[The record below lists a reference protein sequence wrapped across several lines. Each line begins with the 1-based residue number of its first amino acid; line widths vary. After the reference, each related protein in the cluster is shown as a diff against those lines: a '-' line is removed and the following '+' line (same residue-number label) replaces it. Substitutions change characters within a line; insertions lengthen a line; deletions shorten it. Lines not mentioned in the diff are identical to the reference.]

1 MIKRLLST
9 LLSLAVILSLVLPIT
24 AAAADDGIMTVGT
37 GATAADPYELP
48 EEAFLWEKSG
58 EKTTLIGVSPTWY
71 KTHVK
76 DQNIKYV
83 SVKIPATTVK
93 INRCFAGAYGS
104 SNSGY
109 NSAGTQEDST
119 NISGELVAVDFSQA
133 VALKTIDV
141 QAFGYVSNLTGV
153 IDLSNTKVEE
163 ILGNA
168 FKGTAITG
176 VILPTTLKR
185 VGNDNA
191 NSSGDA
197 SVFGQ
202 CKNLAYIRVA
212 GGDLN
217 AVLEL
222 PSSLQLIGYTGF
234 LLDGTKI
241 EQTMKTNPFVI
252 KIPASVTEMQHTAIG
267 FDDRTAIQKAQYI
280 FEKTDFTDTEFQNDC
295 LFNSLYKSNW
305 GVARFASKDA
315 YDSFVT
321 KYPDSSKFYG
331 YPTYE
336 FALKFKDTAI
346 EQPKLWGLSIQYEKN
361 DTTNYWT
368 LNTSYALPTAPTGQE
383 PAAGQVG
390 YWDLNGDELKAD
402 SKLPAAPVETE
413 LTAVWTVVE
422 KLAEPTIS
430 YTVNGEDVG
439 EVYKVFMV
447 PYVNGQPGKIGV
459 KASHPLLKSENGTD
473 DNYVYFKY
481 RWLDSNYPRLGAR
494 SQNIEAGSGF
504 YNNTTQTPPSED
516 FNEITIRNSDDD
528 RSSGYNFYN
537 CEIYGY
543 HVKGGVEKLFYASNK
558 FAPYLRVTVDSKLA
572 NTANDY
578 YYIQA
583 KFLDVWTVTFDLNG
597 GAAPAGKDFS
607 PKQVKKGNGFT
618 LSDEPVKV
626 GYTFDVWTEKDG
638 TGVYWTTL
646 FFEPKNDTTLVAQYI
661 PNKYTIRYNA
671 NLADATGT
679 VDAQEYTYDTADF
692 KLTTDTFTS
701 TTKDFL
707 GWSLTAD
714 STTATYASG
723 AAIDDALKAAMTAS
737 ADETVTLYAVWEDK
751 PAVSM
756 TFNAGEGAFAGGEK
770 EKVESVRPGAQNALP
785 AAPTRAGYTFDG
797 WTAGSGDYPDLGKD
811 ATQTPVAVGG
821 KNVTYSAKFVPNTY
835 TIRYNANLADASGTV
850 DAQEYTYDTADF
862 KLTTETFASTAK
874 DFLGWSL
881 TADVTTADY
890 VPGAAINDALKA
902 AMVASADG
910 TVTLYAVWKDKT
922 THTVTF
928 NAGTNGSFANTSDPL
943 IRQVVIE
950 GLSVTGVP
958 AVTANSGYRFDGWK
972 LEGDT
977 TGKVYTADE
986 VRAMSVTADKTFT
999 ASYTYVWV
1007 PPVINN
1013 KPATPAKPDM
1023 TDPKETGV
1031 ADLLETTLHNAYMH
1045 GYGNGEFGPNRG
1057 MTRAEVAQMFYN
1069 LLRSK
1074 DVSITAHFVDV
1085 PEDAWFATAVN
1096 TLSSLGIL
1104 DGIGNEMYD
1113 PDRVI
1118 TRGEFAAIATRF
1130 AKANNNGNVSFEDV
1144 SAADWFYNAVLT
1156 AANYGWIDGY
1166 EDNTFKPYSTITRAE
1181 VTTIVN
1187 RMLARRADKDFV
1199 ADHIHNMRTFSDVDN
1214 SFWAYHYIMEVTN
1227 GHDYDR
1233 VEHTEIWKS
1242 PTAQ

>member
-1 MIKRLLST
+1 MIKRLLSM
-9 LLSLAVILSLVLPIT
+9 LLSLTVILSLVPPIT
-24 AAAADDGIMTVGT
+24 AAAADEDTSVMTA
-37 GATAADPYELP
+37 GANMVAISADD
-48 EEAFLWEKSG
+48 AFLWDSTTDR
-58 EKTTLIGVSPTWY
+58 KTLAGINPEWY
-71 KTHVK
+71 KTNVT
-76 DQNIKYV
+76 DAGIQSITI
-83 SVKIPATTVK
+83 KIPASTETIRK
-93 INRCFAGAYGS
+93 DFGGS
-104 SNSGY
+104 YATIKGY
-109 NSAGTQEDST
+109 STAGT
-119 NISGELVAVDFSQA
+119 ELIPAKLDCQQVLVDFSA
-133 VALKTIDV
+133 ATNLKTIER
-141 QAFGYVSNLTGV
+141 QAFFEVSGLTGV
-153 IDLSNTKVEE
+153 IDLSKTKVEVIE
-163 ILGNA
+163 GTA
-168 FKGTAITG
+168 FKKTAITG

-202 CKNLAYIRVA
+202 CKDLAYIRVA
-212 GGDLN
+212 GGDPN

-234 LLDGTKI
+234 LLDDTKI

-267 FDDRTAIQKAQYI
+267 FDNLGAVRKAQYL
-280 FEKTDFTDTEFQNDC
+280 FEETDFIHTTFQNDC
-295 LFNSLYKSNW
+295 LFNSCYTSNW
-305 GVARFASKDA
+305 GVARFANKDA
-315 YDSFVT
+315 YDSFVA
-321 KYPDSSKFYG
+321 KYSGSSNFYG

-336 FALKFKDTAI
+336 FNLTFKDKET
-346 EQPKLWGLSIQYEKN
+346 QPKLWGQSIQYEK
-361 DTTNYWT
+361 DSDNYWK

-390 YWDLNGDELKAD
+390 YWELNGDELKAD
-402 SKLPAAPVETE
+402 SKLPATPAETE
-413 LTAVWTVVE
+413 LTAVWTVVD
-422 KLAEPTIS
+422 KLAEPTIA
-430 YTVNGEDVG
+430 YTLNG
-439 EVYKVFMV
+439 KVQGNLSDGVPVLLEV
-447 PYVNGQPGKIGV
+447 PYVNGKPGKIGV
-459 KASHPLLKSENGTD
+459 KAVHPLLKPEEGGDGTN

-481 RWLDSNYPRLGAR
+481 RWIDVQSLQVGPR
-494 SQNIEAGSGF
+494 SKTIEDGSGF
-504 YNNTTQTPPSED
+504 YNKTTRTAPDKNYSE
-516 FNEITIRNSDDD
+516 IPIRDSDDN
-528 RSSGYNFYN
+528 RVKMSTTWGSYTFYN

-543 HVKGGVEKLFYASNK
+543 HVQNGVEKLFYASNALGSYSLG
-558 FAPYLRVTVDSKLA
+558 FGDDPGLTRT
-572 NTANDY
+572 TNDAF
-578 YYIQA
+578 YIQA
-583 KFLDVWTVTFDLNG
+583 KFLDVWTITFDLNG
-597 GAAPAGKDFS
+597 GTAPEGVDYS
-607 PKQVKKGNGFT
+607 PVQVKKGKAYPT
-618 LSDEPVKV
+618 PTEPLKP
-626 GYTFDVWTEKDG
+626 GYTCWGWKEKDG
-638 TGVYWTTL
+638 TKEYYLGMAIEKDQDV
-646 FFEPKNDTTLVAQYI
+646 TLVAQYD
-661 PNKYTIRYNA
+661 PNNYTIKYEP
-671 NLADATGT
+671 NLTGATGT
-679 VDAQEYTYDTADF
+679 VGPQTYEYDTADF
-692 KLTTDTFTS
+692 KLTTDTFTN

-714 STTATYASG
+714 A
-723 AAIDDALKAAMTAS
+723 
-737 ADETVTLYAVWEDK
+737 
-751 PAVSM
+751 
-756 TFNAGEGAFAGGEK
+756 
-770 EKVESVRPGAQNALP
+770 
-785 AAPTRAGYTFDG
+785 
-797 WTAGSGDYPDLGKD
+797 
-811 ATQTPVAVGG
+811 
-821 KNVTYSAKFVPNTY
+821 
-835 TIRYNANLADASGTV
+835 
-850 DAQEYTYDTADF
+850 
-862 KLTTETFASTAK
+862 
-874 DFLGWSL
+874 
-881 TADVTTADY
+881 TTADY

-958 AVTANSGYRFDGWK
+958 AVTANSRYRFDGWK
-972 LEGDT
+972 LAGDT

-986 VRAMSVTADKTFT
+986 VKAMSVTADKTFT

-1074 DVSITAHFVDV
+1074 DVSITAYFVDV

-1144 SAADWFYNAVLT
+1144 SAVDWFYNAVLT
-1156 AANYGWIDGY
+1156 ATNYGWIDGY

-1199 ADHIHNMRTFSDVDN
+1199 ADHIHNMRTFNDVDS
-1214 SFWAYHYIMEVTN
+1214 SFWAYHYIMEATN

>member
-1 MIKRLLST
+1 MIKRLLSM
-9 LLSLAVILSLVLPIT
+9 LLSLTVILSLVPPIT
-24 AAAADDGIMTVGT
+24 AAAADDGIMTVGS

-48 EEAFLWEKSG
+48 DEAFLWEKSG

-71 KTHVK
+71 KTHVE

-83 SVKIPATTVK
+83 SVKIPETTVK

-109 NSAGTQEDST
+109 NSAGTPENST

-176 VILPTTLKR
+176 VLLPATLKR
-185 VGNDNA
+185 VGNDD
-191 NSSGDA
+191 STVTGSDA
-197 SVFGQ
+197 ALFENCS
-202 CKNLAYIRVA
+202 KLEYIRVA
-212 GGDLN
+212 GGDTN
-217 AVLEL
+217 AVFEL
-222 PSSLQLIGYTGF
+222 PPNLEFIGYTAF
-234 LLDGTKI
+234 CLEGTKI

-267 FDDRTAIQKAQYI
+267 FDDLGAVRKAQYC
-280 FEKTDFTDTEFQNDC
+280 FDETDFSGTNFQNDC
-295 LFNSLYKSNW
+295 LFNSSYTNNW
-305 GVARFASKDA
+305 GVARFASKEA
-315 YDSFVT
+315 YDSFIG
-321 KYPDSSKFYG
+321 KYSGSSNFYG

-336 FALKFKDTAI
+336 FTLEFKDTSIA
-346 EQPKLWGLSIQYEKN
+346 QTKLWGQSIQYEK
-361 DTTNYWT
+361 DSDNYWK

-390 YWDLNGDELKAD
+390 YWELNGDELKAD
-402 SKLPAAPVETE
+402 SKLPATPVETE
-413 LTAVWTVVE
+413 LTAVWKVE
-422 KLAEPTIS
+422 TKLAEPTIA
-430 YTVNGEDVG
+430 YTLNG
-439 EVYKVFMV
+439 KVQGNLSDGVPVLLEV
-447 PYVNGQPGKIGV
+447 PYVNGKPGKIGV
-459 KASHPLLKSENGTD
+459 KAVHPLLKPEEGGNGTD

-481 RWLDSNYPRLGAR
+481 RWIDVQSLQVGPR
-494 SQNIEAGSGF
+494 SKTIEDGSGF
-504 YNNTTQTPPSED
+504 YNKTTRTAPDKNYSE
-516 FNEITIRNSDDD
+516 IPIRDSNDN
-528 RSSGYNFYN
+528 RVKMSGTWGAYTFYN

-543 HVKGGVEKLFYASNK
+543 HVQNGVEKLFYASNALGSYSLG
-558 FAPYLRVTVDSKLA
+558 FGDDPGLTRT
-572 NTANDY
+572 TNDAF
-578 YYIQA
+578 YIQA
-583 KFLDVWTVTFDLNG
+583 KFLDVWTITFDLNG
-597 GAAPAGKDFS
+597 GTAPEGVDYS
-607 PKQVKKGNGFT
+607 PVQVKKGKVYPT
-618 LSDEPVKV
+618 PKEPLKP
-626 GYTFDVWTEKDG
+626 GYTCWGWKEKDG
-638 TGVYWTTL
+638 TKEYYLGMAIEKGQDV
-646 FFEPKNDTTLVAQYI
+646 TLVAQYD
-661 PNKYTIRYNA
+661 PNNYTINYVP
-671 NLADATGT
+671 NLTGATGT
-679 VDAQEYTYDTADF
+679 VGPQTYEYDTADF

-707 GWSLTAD
+707 GWSLTP
-714 STTATYASG
+714 
-723 AAIDDALKAAMTAS
+723 DA
-737 ADETVTLYAVWEDK
+737 
-751 PAVSM
+751 
-756 TFNAGEGAFAGGEK
+756 
-770 EKVESVRPGAQNALP
+770 
-785 AAPTRAGYTFDG
+785 
-797 WTAGSGDYPDLGKD
+797 
-811 ATQTPVAVGG
+811 
-821 KNVTYSAKFVPNTY
+821 
-835 TIRYNANLADASGTV
+835 
-850 DAQEYTYDTADF
+850 
-862 KLTTETFASTAK
+862 
-874 DFLGWSL
+874 
-881 TADVTTADY
+881 TTADY

-958 AVTANSGYRFDGWK
+958 AVTANSRYRFDGWK
-972 LEGDT
+972 LAGDT

-986 VRAMSVTADKTFT
+986 VKTMSVTADKTFT

-1144 SAADWFYNAVLT
+1144 SAVDWFYNAVLT
-1156 AANYGWIDGY
+1156 ATNYGWIDGY

-1199 ADHIHNMRTFSDVDN
+1199 ADHIHNMRTFNDVDN
-1214 SFWAYHYIMEVTN
+1214 SFWAYHYIMEATN

>member
-1 MIKRLLST
+1 MIKRLLSM
-9 LLSLAVILSLVLPIT
+9 LLSLTVILSLVSPIT
-24 AAAADDGIMTVGT
+24 AAAADDGIMTVDS

-71 KTHVK
+71 KTHVE

-104 SNSGY
+104 RNSGY
-109 NSAGTQEDST
+109 NSAGTQENST
-119 NISGELVAVDFSQA
+119 DISGKLVAVDFSQA
-133 VALKTIDV
+133 TSLKIIDV

-153 IDLSNTKVEE
+153 IDLSDTKVEE

-202 CKNLAYIRVA
+202 CKDLAYIRVA
-212 GGDLN
+212 GGDPN

-234 LLDGTKI
+234 LLDDTKI

-267 FDDRTAIQKAQYI
+267 FDDLGAVRKAQYL
-280 FEKTDFTDTEFQNDC
+280 FEETDFIHTTFQNDC
-295 LFNSLYKSNW
+295 LFNSRYTSNW
-305 GVARFASKDA
+305 GVARFANKDA
-315 YDSFVT
+315 YDSFVA
-321 KYPDSSKFYG
+321 KYSGSSNFYG

-336 FALKFKDTAI
+336 FNLIFKDKET
-346 EQPKLWGLSIQYEKN
+346 QTKLWGQSIQYEK
-361 DTTNYWT
+361 DDATNYWT
-368 LNTSYALPTAPTGQE
+368 LNKDYTLPGKPDNVDE

-402 SKLPAAPVETE
+402 SKLPATPVATE
-413 LTAVWTVVE
+413 LTAEWKTRTELV
-422 KLAEPTIS
+422 KPTIA
-430 YTVNGEDVG
+430 YTLNG
-439 EVYKVFMV
+439 KVQGYMTDSTVKVLEV
-447 PYVNGQPGKIGV
+447 PYTDGNPGKIGV
-459 KASHPLLKSENGTD
+459 QVDHPLLKSNNGTKN
-473 DNYVYFKY
+473 NYVYFKY
-481 RWLDSNYPRLGAR
+481 RWLDSEAFRYLGSR
-494 SQNIEAGSGF
+494 STTIEPDSGF
-504 YNNTTQTPPSED
+504 YNQTNKTTPDSKY
-516 FNEITIRNSDDD
+516 NEIPIRNSEDN
-528 RSSGYNFYN
+528 RVPTNTNQYNLYI

-543 HVKGGVEKLFYASNK
+543 HVQDGTEKLFYAANALS
-558 FAPYLRVTVDSKLA
+558 PYYVTIESTLKDPE
-572 NTANDY
+572 NRQDY
-578 YYIQA
+578 LYIYA
-583 KFLDVWTVTFDLNG
+583 KFLDAWTITFDLNG
-597 GAAPAGKDFS
+597 GTAPDGKYVPMQV
-607 PKQVKKGNGFT
+607 PKNRGKGFT
-618 LSDEPVKV
+618 VDDGPVKE
-626 GYTFDVWTEKDG
+626 GYEFQGWMEEG
-638 TGVYWTTL
+638 GTTL
-646 FFEPKNDTTLVAQYI
+646 YWPTRFYEATKDVKLIAQYEPI
-661 PNKYTIRYNA
+661 EYTIKYDA
-671 NLADATGT
+671 NLTGAAGT
-679 VDAQEYTYDTADF
+679 VGSQTYEYDAADF
-692 KLTTDTFTS
+692 KLTTGTFTS

-707 GWSLTAD
+707 GWSLTP
-714 STTATYASG
+714 
-723 AAIDDALKAAMTAS
+723 DA
-737 ADETVTLYAVWEDK
+737 
-751 PAVSM
+751 
-756 TFNAGEGAFAGGEK
+756 
-770 EKVESVRPGAQNALP
+770 
-785 AAPTRAGYTFDG
+785 
-797 WTAGSGDYPDLGKD
+797 
-811 ATQTPVAVGG
+811 
-821 KNVTYSAKFVPNTY
+821 
-835 TIRYNANLADASGTV
+835 
-850 DAQEYTYDTADF
+850 
-862 KLTTETFASTAK
+862 
-874 DFLGWSL
+874 
-881 TADVTTADY
+881 TTADY

-958 AVTANSGYRFDGWK
+958 AVTANSRYRFDGWK
-972 LEGDT
+972 LAGDT

-986 VRAMSVTADKTFT
+986 VKAMSVTADKTFT

-1144 SAADWFYNAVLT
+1144 SAVDWFYNAVLT
-1156 AANYGWIDGY
+1156 ATNYGWIDGY

-1199 ADHIHNMRTFSDVDN
+1199 ADHIHNMRTFNDVDS
-1214 SFWAYHYIMEVTN
+1214 SFWAYHYIMEATN

>member
-1 MIKRLLST
+1 M
-9 LLSLAVILSLVLPIT
+9 LLSLTVILSLVPPIT
-24 AAAADDGIMTVGT
+24 AAAADEDTGVVTAVSTTVEISE
-37 GATAADPYELP
+37 D
-48 EEAFLWEKSG
+48 EAFLWESSSDR
-58 EKTTLIGVSPTWY
+58 KTLFGVNPEWY
-71 KTHVK
+71 KEHVT
-76 DQNIKYV
+76 DNGIQSI
-83 SVKIPATTVK
+83 SIKIPATTETIRK
-93 INRCFAGAYGS
+93 DFGGAYATIE
-104 SNSGY
+104 GY
-109 NSAGTQEDST
+109 STAGKK
-119 NISGELVAVDFSQA
+119 LVPASLNCQQVLVDFSA
-133 VALKTIDV
+133 ATNLKTIGL
-141 QAFGYVSNLTGV
+141 QAFFQVSGLTGV
-153 IDLSNTKVEE
+153 IDLSNTKLEAIE
-163 ILGNA
+163 GNA
-168 FKGTAITG
+168 FKQTAITG

-185 VGNDNA
+185 VGNYDPGTTGSHA
-191 NSSGDA
+191 P
-197 SVFGQ
+197 VFMG
-202 CKNLAYIRVA
+202 CSKLEYIRVA
-212 GGDLN
+212 DGSST

-222 PSSLQLIGYTGF
+222 PPNLEVIGNSGFQLE
-234 LLDGTKI
+234 GTKI
-241 EQTMKTNPFVI
+241 EKTMKTNPFVI

-295 LFNSLYKSNW
+295 LFNSLYKNNW
-305 GVARFASKDA
+305 GVARFANKEA
-315 YDSFVT
+315 YDSFVA
-321 KYPDSSKFYG
+321 KYPDSTKFYG

-336 FALKFKDTAI
+336 FDLTFKDKET
-346 EQPKLWGLSIQYEKN
+346 QPKLWGQSIQYEKN

-368 LNTSYALPTAPTGQE
+368 LNKDYTLPGKPDNVDE

-402 SKLPAAPVETE
+402 SKLPAAPVKTE
-413 LTAVWTVVE
+413 LTAEWKTRTELV
-422 KLAEPTIS
+422 EPTVY
-430 YTVNGEDVG
+430 YTLNGVRQGKLTSFDKG
-439 EVYKVFMV
+439 LPLLEV
-447 PYVNGQPGKIGV
+447 PCINGNPGKIGV
-459 KASHPLLKSENGTD
+459 QIDHPLLKSNSGTD
-473 DNYVYFKY
+473 GNYVYFKY
-481 RWLDSNYPRLGAR
+481 RWIDVQGLRLGAR
-494 SQNIEAGSGF
+494 STATTPETGSGI
-504 YNNTTQTPPSED
+504 YNTNATADVNDPNEAYK
-516 FNEITIRNSDDD
+516 EITIRD
-528 RSSGYNFYN
+528 SGDNRVAGSGNYTFYN

-543 HVKGGVEKLFYASNK
+543 YVHDGAEKLFYVSNGLGR
-558 FAPYLRVTVDSKLA
+558 AYLRLSGP
-572 NTANDY
+572 DY
-578 YYIQA
+578 TTDDMFCICA
-583 KFLDVWTVTFDLNG
+583 KFLDAWTITFDLNG
-597 GAAPAGKDFS
+597 GTDPDNKYAPM
-607 PKQVKKGNGFT
+607 QVKKGKGYT
-618 LSDEPVKV
+618 VDDGPVKE
-626 GYTFDVWTEKDG
+626 GYEFCGWMEDG
-638 TGVYWTTL
+638 RTTL
-646 FFEPKNDTTLVAQYI
+646 YWPTRFYEPTKDVKLIAQYDPI
-661 PNKYTIRYNA
+661 EYTINYVP
-671 NLADATGT
+671 NLANATGT
-679 VDAQEYTYDTADF
+679 VGPQNYIYDTADF
-692 KLTTDTFTS
+692 KLTTATFTS

-714 STTATYASG
+714 ATTATFASG
-723 AAIDDALKAAMTAS
+723 AAIDDALKAAM
-737 ADETVTLYAVWEDK
+737 
-751 PAVSM
+751 
-756 TFNAGEGAFAGGEK
+756 
-770 EKVESVRPGAQNALP
+770 
-785 AAPTRAGYTFDG
+785 
-797 WTAGSGDYPDLGKD
+797 
-811 ATQTPVAVGG
+811 
-821 KNVTYSAKFVPNTY
+821 
-835 TIRYNANLADASGTV
+835 
-850 DAQEYTYDTADF
+850 
-862 KLTTETFASTAK
+862 
-874 DFLGWSL
+874 
-881 TADVTTADY
+881 
-890 VPGAAINDALKA
+890 
-902 AMVASADG
+902 VASPDG
-910 TVTLYAVWKDKT
+910 TVTLYAIWKDKT

-958 AVTANSGYRFDGWK
+958 AVTANSRYRFDGWK

-986 VRAMSVTADKTFT
+986 VKAMSVTADKTFT

-1007 PPVINN
+1007 PPIVNN

-1144 SAADWFYNAVLT
+1144 SAVDWFYNAVLT
-1156 AANYGWIDGY
+1156 ATNYGWIDGY

-1199 ADHIHNMRTFSDVDN
+1199 ADHIHNMRTFNDVDS
-1214 SFWAYHYIMEVTN
+1214 SFWAYHYIMEATN

>member
-9 LLSLAVILSLVLPIT
+9 LLSLAVILSLVPPIT
-24 AAAADDGIMTVGT
+24 AAAADDGIMTVGS

-71 KTHVK
+71 KTHVE

-109 NSAGTQEDST
+109 NSDGTQENST

-176 VILPTTLKR
+176 VILPATLKR
-185 VGNDNA
+185 VGNDD
-191 NSSGDA
+191 STVTGSDA
-197 SVFGQ
+197 ALFENCS
-202 CKNLAYIRVA
+202 KLEYIRVA
-212 GGDLN
+212 GGDTN
-217 AVLEL
+217 AVFEL
-222 PSSLQLIGYTGF
+222 PPNLEFIGYTAF
-234 LLDGTKI
+234 CLEGTKI
-241 EQTMKTNPFVI
+241 ETRMKNTPFTI
-252 KIPASVTEMQHTAIG
+252 QIPESVTEMQHTAIG
-267 FDDRTAIQKAQYI
+267 FDDRTAMRNAQYL
-280 FEKTDFTDTEFQNDC
+280 FEETDFTNTKFQKDC
-295 LFNSLYKSNW
+295 LFALSYTNTW
-305 GVARFASKDA
+305 GVARFANKDA

-321 KYPDSSKFYG
+321 KYPDSTKFYG

-336 FALKFKDTAI
+336 FDLTFKDKET
-346 EQPKLWGLSIQYEKN
+346 QPKLWGQSIQYVKGS
-361 DTTNYWT
+361 DNYWK
-368 LNTSYALPTAPTGQE
+368 LDKSYALPTAPTGQE

-390 YWDLNGDELKAD
+390 YWELNGDELKAD
-402 SKLPAAPVETE
+402 SKLPATPVETE
-413 LTAVWTVVE
+413 LTAVWTVID
-422 KLAEPTIS
+422 KLAEPTIA
-430 YTVNGEDVG
+430 YTLNG
-439 EVYKVFMV
+439 KVQGNLSDGTPVLLKV
-447 PYVNGQPGKIGV
+447 PYVNGNPGKIGV
-459 KASHPLLKSENGTD
+459 KAVHPLLKPEEGGSGTD

-481 RWLDSNYPRLGAR
+481 RWIDVQSLQLGPRSRTIAD
-494 SQNIEAGSGF
+494 GSGF
-504 YNNTTQTPPSED
+504 YNKTKRTAPD
-516 FNEITIRNSDDD
+516 AKYNEVEIRDSNDN
-528 RSSGYNFYN
+528 RVKMSGTWGPYTFYN

-543 HVKGGVEKLFYASNK
+543 HVQNGVEKLFYASNA
-558 FAPYLRVTVDSKLA
+558 FGSYSLSFGDDPGLTRT
-572 NTANDY
+572 TNDAF
-578 YYIQA
+578 YIQV
-583 KFLDVWTVTFDLNG
+583 KYIDTWTVTFDSNG
-597 GAAPAGKDFS
+597 GTAPTGADYSPRQVEKGKGIS
-607 PKQVKKGNGFT
+607 IPY
-618 LSDEPVKV
+618 EPQKE
-626 GYTFDVWTEKDG
+626 GYTSCWKKADG
-638 TGVYWTTL
+638 TGEYYGNDY
-646 FFEPKNDTTLVAQYI
+646 FEPDSDVTLIAQYDPI
-661 PNKYTIRYNA
+661 EYTINYVP

-692 KLTTDTFTS
+692 KLTTDTFTN

-714 STTATYASG
+714 A
-723 AAIDDALKAAMTAS
+723 
-737 ADETVTLYAVWEDK
+737 
-751 PAVSM
+751 
-756 TFNAGEGAFAGGEK
+756 
-770 EKVESVRPGAQNALP
+770 
-785 AAPTRAGYTFDG
+785 
-797 WTAGSGDYPDLGKD
+797 
-811 ATQTPVAVGG
+811 
-821 KNVTYSAKFVPNTY
+821 
-835 TIRYNANLADASGTV
+835 
-850 DAQEYTYDTADF
+850 
-862 KLTTETFASTAK
+862 
-874 DFLGWSL
+874 
-881 TADVTTADY
+881 TTADY

-958 AVTANSGYRFDGWK
+958 AVTANSRYRFDGWK
-972 LEGDT
+972 LAGDT

-986 VRAMSVTADKTFT
+986 VKAMSVTADKTFT

-1144 SAADWFYNAVLT
+1144 SAVDWFYNAVLT
-1156 AANYGWIDGY
+1156 ATNYGWIDGY

-1199 ADHIHNMRTFSDVDN
+1199 ADHIHNMRTFNDVDS
-1214 SFWAYHYIMEVTN
+1214 SFWAYHYTMEATN

>member
-1 MIKRLLST
+1 M
-9 LLSLAVILSLVLPIT
+9 LLSLTVILSLVSPIT
-24 AAAADDGIMTVGT
+24 AAAADDGIMTVDS

-71 KTHVK
+71 KTHVE

-104 SNSGY
+104 RNSGY
-109 NSAGTQEDST
+109 NSAGTQENST
-119 NISGELVAVDFSQA
+119 DISGKLVAVDFSQA
-133 VALKTIDV
+133 TSLKIIDV

-153 IDLSNTKVEE
+153 IDLSNTNVEE

-176 VILPTTLKR
+176 VILPATLKR
-185 VGNDNA
+185 VGNDD
-191 NSSGDA
+191 STVTGSDA
-197 SVFGQ
+197 ALFEKCS
-202 CKNLAYIRVA
+202 KLEYIRVA
-212 GGDLN
+212 GGDTN
-217 AVLEL
+217 AVFEL
-222 PSSLQLIGYTGF
+222 PPNLEFIGYTAF
-234 LLDGTKI
+234 CLEGTKI
-241 EQTMKTNPFVI
+241 EETMKNNPFVI

-267 FDDRTAIQKAQYI
+267 FDDLGAVRKAQYL
-280 FEKTDFTDTEFQNDC
+280 FEETDFSNTKFQNDC
-295 LFNSLYKSNW
+295 LFNSPYTNNW
-305 GVARFASKDA
+305 GVARFATKEA
-315 YDSFVT
+315 YDSFIG
-321 KYPDSSKFYG
+321 KYSGSSNFYG

-336 FALKFKDTAI
+336 FDLTFKDKET
-346 EQPKLWGLSIQYEKN
+346 QPKLWGQSIQYEK
-361 DTTNYWT
+361 DSDNYWK
-368 LNTSYALPTAPTGQE
+368 LNTGYALPGKPDSAAA

-402 SKLPAAPVETE
+402 SKLPATPAAAE

-737 ADETVTLYAVWEDK
+737 ADETVTLYAVW
-751 PAVSM
+751 
-756 TFNAGEGAFAGGEK
+756 
-770 EKVESVRPGAQNALP
+770 
-785 AAPTRAGYTFDG
+785 
-797 WTAGSGDYPDLGKD
+797 
-811 ATQTPVAVGG
+811 
-821 KNVTYSAKFVPNTY
+821 
-835 TIRYNANLADASGTV
+835 
-850 DAQEYTYDTADF
+850 
-862 KLTTETFASTAK
+862 
-874 DFLGWSL
+874 
-881 TADVTTADY
+881 
-890 VPGAAINDALKA
+890 
-902 AMVASADG
+902 
-910 TVTLYAVWKDKT
+910 KDKT

-928 NAGTNGSFANTSDPL
+928 NAGTNGSFTNTSDPL
-943 IRQVVIE
+943 INQMVIE

-958 AVTANSGYRFDGWK
+958 AVTANSRYRFDGWK

-986 VRAMSVTADKTFT
+986 VKAMSVTADKTFT

-1144 SAADWFYNAVLT
+1144 SAVDWFYNAVLT
-1156 AANYGWIDGY
+1156 ATNYGWIDGY

-1199 ADHIHNMRTFSDVDN
+1199 ADHIHNMRTFNDVDS
-1214 SFWAYHYIMEVTN
+1214 SFWAYHYIMEATN

>member
-1 MIKRLLST
+1 MIKRLLSM
-9 LLSLAVILSLVLPIT
+9 LLSLTVILSLVPPIT

-71 KTHVK
+71 KTHVE

-109 NSAGTQEDST
+109 NSDGTQENST

-176 VILPTTLKR
+176 VILPATLKR
-185 VGNDNA
+185 VGNDD
-191 NSSGDA
+191 STVTGSDA
-197 SVFGQ
+197 ALFENCS
-202 CKNLAYIRVA
+202 KLEYIRVA
-212 GGDLN
+212 GGDTN
-217 AVLEL
+217 AVFEL
-222 PSSLQLIGYTGF
+222 PPNLEFIGYTAF
-234 LLDGTKI
+234 CLEGTKI
-241 EQTMKTNPFVI
+241 ETRMKNTPFTI
-252 KIPASVTEMQHTAIG
+252 QIPESVTEMQHTAIG
-267 FDDRTAIQKAQYI
+267 FDDRTAMRNAQYL
-280 FEKTDFTDTEFQNDC
+280 FEETDFTNTKFQKDC
-295 LFNSLYKSNW
+295 LFALSYTNTW
-305 GVARFASKDA
+305 GVARFANKDA

-321 KYPDSSKFYG
+321 KYPDSTKFYG

-336 FALKFKDTAI
+336 FDLTFKDKET
-346 EQPKLWGLSIQYEKN
+346 QPKLWGQSIQYVKGS
-361 DTTNYWT
+361 DNYWK
-368 LNTSYALPTAPTGQE
+368 LDKSYALPTAPTGQE

-390 YWDLNGDELKAD
+390 YWELNGDELKAD
-402 SKLPAAPVETE
+402 SKLPATPVETE
-413 LTAVWTVVE
+413 LTAVWTVID
-422 KLAEPTIS
+422 KLAEPTIA
-430 YTVNGEDVG
+430 YTLNG
-439 EVYKVFMV
+439 KVQGNLSDGTPVLLKV
-447 PYVNGQPGKIGV
+447 PYVNGNPGKIGV
-459 KASHPLLKSENGTD
+459 KAVHPLLKPEEGGNGTD

-481 RWLDSNYPRLGAR
+481 RWIDVKSAQVGPR
-494 SQNIEAGSGF
+494 SQTIADDSGF
-504 YNNTTQTPPSED
+504 YNRTTRTAPD
-516 FNEITIRNSDDD
+516 AKYNEVEIRDSNDN
-528 RSSGYNFYN
+528 RVKMSGTWGAYTFYN

-543 HVKGGVEKLFYASNK
+543 HVQNGVEKLFYASNA
-558 FAPYLRVTVDSKLA
+558 FGSYSLSFGDDPGLTRTTDEAF
-572 NTANDY
+572 
-578 YYIQA
+578 YIQA
-583 KFLDVWTVTFDLNG
+583 KYIDTWTVTFDSNG
-597 GAAPAGKDFS
+597 GTAPTGADYSPRQVEKGKGIS
-607 PKQVKKGNGFT
+607 IPY
-618 LSDEPVKV
+618 EPQKE
-626 GYTFDVWTEKDG
+626 GYTSCWKKADG
-638 TGVYWTTL
+638 TGEYYGNDY
-646 FFEPKNDTTLVAQYI
+646 FEPDSDVTLIAQYDSI
-661 PNKYTIRYNA
+661 EYTINYVP

-692 KLTTDTFTS
+692 KLTTDTFTN

-714 STTATYASG
+714 A
-723 AAIDDALKAAMTAS
+723 
-737 ADETVTLYAVWEDK
+737 
-751 PAVSM
+751 
-756 TFNAGEGAFAGGEK
+756 
-770 EKVESVRPGAQNALP
+770 
-785 AAPTRAGYTFDG
+785 
-797 WTAGSGDYPDLGKD
+797 
-811 ATQTPVAVGG
+811 
-821 KNVTYSAKFVPNTY
+821 
-835 TIRYNANLADASGTV
+835 
-850 DAQEYTYDTADF
+850 
-862 KLTTETFASTAK
+862 
-874 DFLGWSL
+874 
-881 TADVTTADY
+881 TTADY

-958 AVTANSGYRFDGWK
+958 AVTANSRYRFDGWK
-972 LEGDT
+972 LDGDT

-986 VRAMSVTADKTFT
+986 VKAMPVTADKTFT

-1007 PPVINN
+1007 PPVVNN

-1144 SAADWFYNAVLT
+1144 SAVDWFYNAVLT
-1156 AANYGWIDGY
+1156 ATNYGWIDGY

-1199 ADHIHNMRTFSDVDN
+1199 ADHIHNMRTFNDVDS
-1214 SFWAYHYIMEVTN
+1214 SFWAYHYIMEATN

>member
-1 MIKRLLST
+1 M
-9 LLSLAVILSLVLPIT
+9 LLSLTVILSLVPPIT

-48 EEAFLWEKSG
+48 EEAFLWEKAG

-71 KTHVK
+71 KTYVE
-76 DQNIKYV
+76 DQNIEYV

-109 NSAGTQEDST
+109 NSAGTQENST
-119 NISGELVAVDFSQA
+119 NISGKLVAVDFSQA

-202 CKNLAYIRVA
+202 CKDLAYIRVA
-212 GGDLN
+212 GGDPN

-234 LLDGTKI
+234 LLDDTKI

-267 FDDRTAIQKAQYI
+267 FDDLGAVRKAQYL
-280 FEKTDFTDTEFQNDC
+280 FEETDFSNTKFQNDC
-295 LFNSLYKSNW
+295 LFNSPYTNNW
-305 GVARFASKDA
+305 GVARFATKEA
-315 YDSFVT
+315 YDSFVA

-336 FALKFKDTAI
+336 FTLKFKDTAI

-390 YWDLNGDELKAD
+390 YWELNSDELKAD
-402 SKLPAAPVETE
+402 SKLPATPVATE
-413 LTAVWTVVE
+413 LTAEWKTRTELV
-422 KLAEPTIS
+422 KPTIA
-430 YTVNGEDVG
+430 YTLNG
-439 EVYKVFMV
+439 KVQGYMTDSTVKVLEV
-447 PYVNGQPGKIGV
+447 PYTDGNPGKIGV
-459 KASHPLLKSENGTD
+459 QVDHPLLKSNNGTNN
-473 DNYVYFKY
+473 NYVYFKY
-481 RWLDSNYPRLGAR
+481 RWLDSKALRYLGSR
-494 SQNIEAGSGF
+494 STTIEPDSGF
-504 YNNTTQTPPSED
+504 YNQTDKTTPDSKY
-516 FNEITIRNSDDD
+516 NEIPIRNSEDN
-528 RSSGYNFYN
+528 RVPTNTNQYNFYI

-543 HVKGGVEKLFYASNK
+543 HVQDGTEKLFYAANALS
-558 FAPYLRVTVDSKLA
+558 PYYVTIESTLKDPE
-572 NTANDY
+572 NRQDY
-578 YYIQA
+578 LYIYA
-583 KFLDVWTVTFDLNG
+583 KFLDAWTITFDLNG
-597 GAAPAGKDFS
+597 GTAPEGVDYS
-607 PKQVKKGNGFT
+607 PVQVKKGKAYPT
-618 LSDEPVKV
+618 PTEPLKP
-626 GYTFDVWTEKDG
+626 GYTCWGWKEKDG
-638 TGVYWTTL
+638 TKEYYLGMAIEKDQDV
-646 FFEPKNDTTLVAQYI
+646 TLVAQYD
-661 PNKYTIRYNA
+661 PNNYTINYEP
-671 NLADATGT
+671 NLTGATGT
-679 VDAQEYTYDTADF
+679 VGPQTYEYDTADF

-701 TTKDFL
+701 
-707 GWSLTAD
+707 A
-714 STTATYASG
+714 
-723 AAIDDALKAAMTAS
+723 
-737 ADETVTLYAVWEDK
+737 
-751 PAVSM
+751 
-756 TFNAGEGAFAGGEK
+756 
-770 EKVESVRPGAQNALP
+770 
-785 AAPTRAGYTFDG
+785 
-797 WTAGSGDYPDLGKD
+797 
-811 ATQTPVAVGG
+811 
-821 KNVTYSAKFVPNTY
+821 
-835 TIRYNANLADASGTV
+835 
-850 DAQEYTYDTADF
+850 
-862 KLTTETFASTAK
+862 AK

-881 TADVTTADY
+881 TTDATTASY
-890 VPGAAINDALKA
+890 APGADIDDALKA
-902 AMVASADG
+902 AMVASADE

-928 NAGTNGSFANTSDPL
+928 NAGTNGSFTNTSDPL

-958 AVTANSGYRFDGWK
+958 AVTANSRYRFDGWK
-972 LEGDT
+972 LAGDT

-986 VRAMSVTADKTFT
+986 VKAMSVTADKTFT

-1144 SAADWFYNAVLT
+1144 SAVDWFYNAVLT
-1156 AANYGWIDGY
+1156 ATNYGWIDGY

-1199 ADHIHNMRTFSDVDN
+1199 ADHIHNMRTFNDVDS
-1214 SFWAYHYIMEVTN
+1214 SFWAYHYIMEATN

>member
-1 MIKRLLST
+1 M
-9 LLSLAVILSLVLPIT
+9 LLSLAVILSLVPPIT

-37 GATAADPYELP
+37 GATADAPYELP
-48 EEAFLWEKSG
+48 EDAFLWESNSDK
-58 EKTTLIGVSPTWY
+58 KTLAGINPEWYETNVKNAGVKCIS
-71 KTHVK
+71 
-76 DQNIKYV
+76 I
-83 SVKIPATTVK
+83 KIPASTETIRKDFGGVYATHK
-93 INRCFAGAYGS
+93 
-104 SNSGY
+104 GY
-109 NSAGTQEDST
+109 ST
-119 NISGELVAVDFSQA
+119 DGKYLEPVVPNCEQVFVDFSA
-133 VALKTIDV
+133 ATNLKTIAL
-141 QAFGYVSNLTGV
+141 QAFFAVSKLTGV
-153 IDLSNTKVEE
+153 VDLSNTQVEVIE
-163 ILGNA
+163 GNA
-168 FKGTAITG
+168 FKNTAITG

-202 CKNLAYIRVA
+202 CKDLAYIRVA
-212 GGDLN
+212 GGDPN

-234 LLDGTKI
+234 LLDDTKI
-241 EQTMKTNPFVI
+241 EQAMKTNPFVI

-267 FDDRTAIQKAQYI
+267 FDDLGAVRKAQYL
-280 FEKTDFTDTEFQNDC
+280 FEETDFIHTTFQNDC
-295 LFNSLYKSNW
+295 LFNSRYTNNW
-305 GVARFASKDA
+305 GVARFANKDA
-315 YDSFVT
+315 YDSFVA

-336 FALKFKDTAI
+336 FTLEFKDTSI
-346 EQPKLWGLSIQYEKN
+346 EQTKLWGQSIQYEKN
-361 DTTNYWT
+361 DATDYWT
-368 LNTSYALPTAPTGQE
+368 LNKGYALPGKPDSAAA

-402 SKLPAAPVETE
+402 SKLPAAPVATE
-413 LTAVWTVVE
+413 LTAEWKTRTELV
-422 KLAEPTIS
+422 KPTIA
-430 YTVNGEDVG
+430 YTLNG
-439 EVYKVFMV
+439 KVQGYMTDSTVKVLEV
-447 PYVNGQPGKIGV
+447 PYTDGNPGKIGV
-459 KASHPLLKSENGTD
+459 QVDHPLLKSNNGTKN
-473 DNYVYFKY
+473 NYVYFKY
-481 RWLDSNYPRLGAR
+481 RWLDSKAFRYLGSR
-494 SQNIEAGSGF
+494 STTIEPDSGF
-504 YNNTTQTPPSED
+504 YNQTNKTTPDSKY
-516 FNEITIRNSDDD
+516 NEIPIRNSEDN
-528 RSSGYNFYN
+528 RVPTNTNQYNLYI

-543 HVKGGVEKLFYASNK
+543 HVQDGTEKLFYAANALS
-558 FAPYLRVTVDSKLA
+558 PYYVTIESTLKDPE
-572 NTANDY
+572 NRQDY
-578 YYIQA
+578 LYIYA
-583 KFLDVWTVTFDLNG
+583 KFLDAWTITFDLNG
-597 GAAPAGKDFS
+597 GTAPDGKYVPMQV
-607 PKQVKKGNGFT
+607 PKNRGKGFT
-618 LSDEPVKV
+618 VDDGPVKE
-626 GYTFDVWTEKDG
+626 GYEFQGWMEEG
-638 TGVYWTTL
+638 GTTL
-646 FFEPKNDTTLVAQYI
+646 YWPTRFYEATKDVKLVAQYD
-661 PNKYTIRYNA
+661 PNNYTINYVP
-671 NLADATGT
+671 NLTGATGT
-679 VDAQEYTYDTADF
+679 VGPQPYEYDTADF
-692 KLTTDTFTS
+692 KLTTDTFTN

-707 GWSLTAD
+707 GWSLTP
-714 STTATYASG
+714 
-723 AAIDDALKAAMTAS
+723 DA
-737 ADETVTLYAVWEDK
+737 
-751 PAVSM
+751 
-756 TFNAGEGAFAGGEK
+756 
-770 EKVESVRPGAQNALP
+770 
-785 AAPTRAGYTFDG
+785 
-797 WTAGSGDYPDLGKD
+797 
-811 ATQTPVAVGG
+811 
-821 KNVTYSAKFVPNTY
+821 
-835 TIRYNANLADASGTV
+835 
-850 DAQEYTYDTADF
+850 
-862 KLTTETFASTAK
+862 
-874 DFLGWSL
+874 
-881 TADVTTADY
+881 TTADY

-928 NAGTNGSFANTSDPL
+928 NAGTNGSFTNTSDPL
-943 IRQVVIE
+943 INQMVIE

-958 AVTANSGYRFDGWK
+958 AVTANSRYRFDGWK

-986 VRAMSVTADKTFT
+986 VKAMSVTADKTFT

-1144 SAADWFYNAVLT
+1144 SAVDWFYNAVLT
-1156 AANYGWIDGY
+1156 ATNYGWIDGY

-1187 RMLARRADKDFV
+1187 RMLGRKVDKKYT
-1199 ADHIHNMRTFSDVDN
+1199 AENMSTLRIFNDVES
-1214 SFWAYHYIMEVTN
+1214 SFWAFDHILEATN
-1227 GHDYDR
+1227 GHDYEKVDHI
-1233 VEHTEIWKS
+1233 EFWESHTER
-1242 PTAQ
+1242 